1 MKNYQKIRYKG
12 IKAYGTV
19 GTKNVTEPNKTLPMD
34 EPSKASPMDLT
45 NHKQEH
51 QGERELNKY
60 YTQISVKK
68 SKEQLGPHAP
78 EDLGSVSRAHMAAHN
93 YL

>member
-1 MKNYQKIRYKG
+1 M
-12 IKAYGTV
+12 
-19 GTKNVTEPNKTLPMD
+19 E

-68 SKEQLGPHAP
+68 SKEQLGPRAP
-78 EDLGSVSRAHMAAHN
+78 EDLDSVSRAHMAVHN